1 MPLEDGGGLKAP
13 EGELPEGEGGAA
25 GKQMGAVAGG
35 ADPLE
40 GWVPREAGAA
50 TELRREEEPVPG
62 PRGLG
67 HMRGLAPQR
76 EGPPQPCPR

>member
-1 MPLEDGGGLKAP
+1 MPLEDGGGLEAP

-40 GWVPREAGAA
+40 GGVPREAEAA
-50 TELRREEEPVPG
+50 TEPRREEEPVPG
-62 PRGLG
+62 PSGWDK
-67 HMRGLAPQR
+67 
-76 EGPPQPCPR
+76 

>member
-1 MPLEDGGGLKAP
+1 MEDGGGLEAP

-40 GWVPREAGAA
+40 GGVPREAEAA
-50 TELRREEEPVPG
+50 TEPRREEEPVPG
-62 PRGLG
+62 PSGWDK
-67 HMRGLAPQR
+67 
-76 EGPPQPCPR
+76 